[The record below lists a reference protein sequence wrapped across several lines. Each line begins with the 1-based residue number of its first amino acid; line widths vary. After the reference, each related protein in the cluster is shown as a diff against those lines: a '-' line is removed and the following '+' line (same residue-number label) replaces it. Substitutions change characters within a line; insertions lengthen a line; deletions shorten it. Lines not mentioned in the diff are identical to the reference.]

1 MHLKIKINFKS
12 KNLESINLSIK
23 DIIIK
28 TINSALEQS
37 SRIFIVRIG
46 LRFPLNVK
54 HKKDSRVISRFIESL
69 KSKLKAHE
77 KRNKKDKKRIYP
89 NRLKYVWVREI
100 GPINKH
106 QHYHCTLFFNKDTFF
121 SLGNFENTYNLYS
134 MINSAWFSAIGINK
148 VTSGLVHYVPFEIKY
163 LNKKEPE
170 FEEKKDKWINFLTYL
185 AKDFSKPYKDG
196 YRVVGCSQ

>member
-1 MHLKIKINFKS
+1 MKINTHLTNQKTI
-12 KNLESINLSIK
+12 SINLEIK
-23 DIIIK
+23 DKIIK
-28 TINSALEQS
+28 TMGSVLEQS
-37 SRIFIVRIG
+37 SRVFIVRID
-46 LRFPLNVK
+46 LRFPLKVK
-54 HKKDSRVISRFIESL
+54 HKKDSRVISRFFESL
-69 KSKLKAHE
+69 KSKLKAKE

-89 NRLKYVWVREI
+89 NKLKYVWVREV
-100 GPINKH
+100 GPVNKH
-106 QHYHCTLFFNKDTFF
+106 QHYHCVLFFNKDTFF

-170 FEEKKDKWINFLTYL
+170 FKEKKDKWINFLTYL